1 MRRGSPFAFP
11 AAGWHLSAGDKDLM
25 LLWRMRPV
33 ADGDNNRFECH
44 LIRRDMEYRL
54 SVRSGKTVVLQETHR
69 TPTAAA
75 ERAENLRRRAIEGQ
89 LLATPAGHDLTDD
102 SEEAG

>member
-1 MRRGSPFAFP
+1 
-11 AAGWHLSAGDKDLM
+11 M

-33 ADGDNNRFECH
+33 ADGDDRVECH

-54 SVRSGKTVVLQETHR
+54 SVRTGKTVVLQETHR

-89 LLATPAGHDLTDD
+89 LLANPADDPLTDD
-102 SEEAG
+102 SEQAS

>member
-1 MRRGSPFAFP
+1 
-11 AAGWHLSAGDKDLM
+11 M

-89 LLATPAGHDLTDD
+89 LLATPTDPDLTDD
-102 SEEAG
+102 SEETG

>member
-1 MRRGSPFAFP
+1 
-11 AAGWHLSAGDKDLM
+11 M
-25 LLWRMRPV
+25 LLWRMRPQTN
-33 ADGDNNRFECH
+33 GDDDRVECH

-54 SVRSGKTVVLQETHR
+54 SVRSGKTVLLQETHR

-89 LLATPAGHDLTDD
+89 LVARPAGENLTND
-102 SEEAG
+102 SEQAS

>member
-1 MRRGSPFAFP
+1 
-11 AAGWHLSAGDKDLM
+11 M
-25 LLWRMRPV
+25 LLWRMRPAV
-33 ADGDNNRFECH
+33 VGNDDKVECH

-54 SVRSGKTVVLQETHR
+54 SIRRGKTVVLQETHR

-89 LLATPAGHDLTDD
+89 PLAMPSDDGLNSD
-102 SEEAG
+102 SEQAS

>member
-1 MRRGSPFAFP
+1 
-11 AAGWHLSAGDKDLM
+11 M
-25 LLWRMRPV
+25 LLWRMRSV
-33 ADGDNNRFECH
+33 ATAEDNRVECH

-75 ERAENLRRRAIEGQ
+75 QRAENLRRLVMEGA
-89 LLATPAGHDLTDD
+89 LVPTLAKTSLHE
-102 SEEAG
+102 SEEQAS